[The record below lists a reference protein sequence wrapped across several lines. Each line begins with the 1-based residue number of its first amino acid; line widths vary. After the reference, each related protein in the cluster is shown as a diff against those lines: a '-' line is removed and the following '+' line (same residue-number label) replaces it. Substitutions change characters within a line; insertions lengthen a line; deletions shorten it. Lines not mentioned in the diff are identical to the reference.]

1 MADIKQRIIASD
13 ETSAAYAS
21 ARKRVNDY
29 SGAVR
34 SSAQQQQDMG
44 TKAMQSAESV
54 SHLQGALTGNTAAM
68 ARMAGG
74 TSKLIP
80 GIAAIAG
87 PVGVAI
93 AAIAA
98 LKVAWTAFG
107 MTTRL
112 KSWFTGKPLNDIL
125 SFSESVKKAADD
137 YKASIVRMRAA
148 RDAAFGQQQA
158 RVEVEEDQSPIAKKA
173 RMAAIA
179 LKQEIEQI
187 NREAQD
193 AYQAMGEAA
202 GGVDVAKKAGGLIAN
217 EEQLKAIRE
226 AESEFARKKA
236 DYAAAEER
244 QRTNAT
250 TALLKYKAA
259 MQDVAKATED
269 AKDALAAGEIARQI
283 GNAGEEAKSAAEY
296 IKMADNALAAVGK
309 SKRLGDVLAGGLGDR
324 GADAALKEKQNQLA
338 LIDEQT
344 RLIKARK
351 DPQARAE
358 AWILERER
366 RSTEN
371 KIAIAEEQKKLGRP
385 MSKWMTDILEEQKVI
400 KFRADE
406 QKREAA
412 AKLAAQQLK
421 EKQAQAAL
429 DKQALSLTNIER
441 DLKRTLQAGG

>member
-1 MADIKQRIIASD
+1 
-13 ETSAAYAS
+13 
-21 ARKRVNDY
+21 
-29 SGAVR
+29 
-34 SSAQQQQDMG
+34 MG

-54 SHLQGALTGNTAAM
+54 SHLQGALNGNTTAM

-74 TSKLIP
+74 AGKLIP

-87 PVGVAI
+87 PVGIAI

-112 KSWFTGKPLNDIL
+112 KSWFTGKPLNEIM

-137 YKASIVRMRAA
+137 YKASMDRMREA
-148 RDAAFGQQQA
+148 RDAAFGKQKAQ
-158 RVEVEEDQSPIAKKA
+158 VEVEEDQSPIAKKS
-173 RMAAIA
+173 RMAAIE
-179 LKQEIEQI
+179 LKQSMDEI
-187 NREAQD
+187 NRATDD

-226 AESEFARKKA
+226 AEAEFARKKA
-236 DYAAAEER
+236 DYAAAEDM

-283 GNAGEEAKSAAEY
+283 GNAEQEAKGAAEY

-309 SKRLGDVLAGGLGDR
+309 SRRLGDVLAGGLGDR

-344 RLIKARK
+344 RLIKART
-351 DPQARAE
+351 DPAE
-358 AWILERER
+358 RQRRRDEESTR
-366 RSTEN
+366 RSTER
-371 KIAIAEEQKKLGRP
+371 KIGMAEEWEKKGRP
-385 MSKWMTDILEEQKVI
+385 LSKWMKDILAEQEVLKFKEQERLREE
-400 KFRADE
+400 
-406 QKREAA
+406 A

-421 EKQAQAAL
+421 DREAQDARNKQVI
-429 DKQALSLTNIER
+429 SLNNIER
-441 DLKRTLQAGG
+441 DLTKTLQAGGF